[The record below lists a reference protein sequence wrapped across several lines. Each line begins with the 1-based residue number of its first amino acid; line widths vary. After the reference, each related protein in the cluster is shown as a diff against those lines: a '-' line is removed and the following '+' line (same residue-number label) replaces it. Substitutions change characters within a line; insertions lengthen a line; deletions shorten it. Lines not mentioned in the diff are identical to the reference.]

1 MLKCGVFGAFRA
13 FGLINVVLQTVL
25 YVENARYRDIIVDY
39 YQADPKVQAMEA
51 LLIKK
56 RS

>member
-1 MLKCGVFGAFRA
+1 MLKCGVFGGFGA

-39 YQADPKVQAMEA
+39 YQADPEVQPVEA
-51 LLIKK
+51 L
-56 RS
+56 